1 MLAPVVMLSPAHEL
15 QDEPEDREFSQHDW
29 ERLWQ
34 RFLDA
39 VERNNLPVR
48 TLRRLHHASP
58 DRYGE
63 LIRLT
68 MGRLKDWRFESYF
81 EALACEVEHL
91 FQPRPATKATLAWP
105 GSIEKIAALAAR
117 AERGEELYHPD
128 DETIPLCSPILE

>member
-1 MLAPVVMLSPAHEL
+1 MLAPVPMLSSAHEPE
-15 QDEPEDREFSQHDW
+15 DEPEDREFSQRDW
-29 ERLWQ
+29 ERLWR

-39 VERNNLPVR
+39 LERNNLPVR
-48 TLRRLHHASP
+48 TQRRLRRASP

-68 MGRLKDWRFESYF
+68 TPRLKDWRFESYF

-91 FQPRPATKATLAWP
+91 FVPRPATKATLARP
-105 GSIEKIAALAAR
+105 GSIEKIAVLAAR